1 MKSRTTVIAIGLA
14 VSMYALPALAVE
26 TVAKFDGGIGV
37 DPVAGISPA
46 NGLPVPNTVRGVPP
60 GGRPWVIARFKG
72 EIKDNG
78 VLALKGEGLLFAG
91 GDAIGTTGPVQ
102 AVTATLFCGAQA
114 FDAGSVPLEPNGDFR
129 IDGTLGAAPPNP
141 CAPAVLL
148 IRNAAGGVPG
158 AWFAAGIPSN

>member
-1 MKSRTTVIAIGLA
+1 MKSTTSVIALGLA
-14 VSMYALPALAVE
+14 IGIYALPALAVE
-26 TVAKFDGGIGV
+26 TVAKFEGAIGV

-46 NGLPVPNTVRGVPP
+46 NGLSVANTVHGVPP

-78 VLALKGEGLLFAG
+78 ALALKGEGLLFAG
-91 GDAIGTTGPVQ
+91 GDSIGTTGPIQ

-114 FDAGSVPLEPNGDFR
+114 FDAGSVPLEANGDFR
-129 IDGTLGAAPPNP
+129 IDGTLSALPPNP

-158 AWFAAGIPSN
+158 AWFAAGIPAN

>member
-1 MKSRTTVIAIGLA
+1 MKSRTSVIALGLA

-37 DPVAGISPA
+37 VPLSLSPA
-46 NGLPVPNTVRGVPP
+46 LQPVPNTVRGVPP

-78 VLALKGEGLLFAG
+78 ALALKGEGLLFAG

-129 IDGTLGAAPPNP
+129 IDGTLSALPPNP